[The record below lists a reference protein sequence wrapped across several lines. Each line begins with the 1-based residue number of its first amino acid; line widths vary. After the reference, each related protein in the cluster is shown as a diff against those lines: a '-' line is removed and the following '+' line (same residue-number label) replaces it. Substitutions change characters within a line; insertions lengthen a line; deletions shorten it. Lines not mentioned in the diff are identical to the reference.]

1 MNDINALQQQVEEDK
16 QMVTEAERR
25 AAVALA
31 ALEAGREVVNI
42 LLSQWRDAENAAELM
57 RRKQRGSEASLHYF
71 ISTGTFA

>member
-1 MNDINALQQQVEEDK
+1 MSDINALQQQVEEDK

-42 LLSQWRDAENAAELM
+42 LQSQWRDAENAAELM

>member
-1 MNDINALQQQVEEDK
+1 MNDINALRQQVEEDK

-57 RRKQRGSEASLHYF
+57 RRAQRGSEASLHYF
-71 ISTGTFA
+71 ISA

>member
-42 LLSQWRDAENAAELM
+42 LQSQWRDAENAAELM